1 MRKLLFRNSIRPSI
15 NANCTD
21 DNYESSP
28 IFEFRSAKRS
38 QATLQ
43 VSSSEQNEEDSID
56 SLVQLIERTNDSDF
70 KNNILY
76 YIAGYIVGKIITKIL
91 FQFVYRFMDASE
103 WMEEENEREE
113 DEQCHSD
120 KENNESRKTPV
131 KKNKTGI
138 VETKKVK
145 E

>member
-1 MRKLLFRNSIRPSI
+1 M
-15 NANCTD
+15 
-21 DNYESSP
+21 
-28 IFEFRSAKRS
+28 
-38 QATLQ
+38 
-43 VSSSEQNEEDSID
+43 
-56 SLVQLIERTNDSDF
+56 
-70 KNNILY
+70 
-76 YIAGYIVGKIITKIL
+76 
-91 FQFVYRFMDASE
+91 VYFCYVKGCKTEWYPGCGLSFHRFMDASE